1 MIENTHAVLRDL
13 IAQRDEID
21 RRLAELL
28 GRSLPQ
34 QERKQ
39 KACSRCGQYG
49 HTVRTCATIVG
60 NEKSGAKMEDQAQKE
75 SGNFPLPGQQ
85 PGVGFM
91 PTNP

>member
-1 MIENTHAVLRDL
+1 MIENTLAVLRDL

-28 GRSLPQ
+28 GSSVPQ

-60 NEKSGAKMEDQAQKE
+60 NEKNGTTPVDSKP
-75 SGNFPLPGQQ
+75 SSY
-85 PGVGFM
+85 
-91 PTNP
+91 TI